1 MLTLTGASCEFGN
14 PPPPKS
20 PATWCRYEA
29 PGRPDDREFIM
40 SKEKQEND
48 HPAALGMIEELCQR
62 YLKTFTHEPH
72 DVRPLARGIHKAI
85 VADAPD
91 LPASIVSQ
99 ALAIYV
105 AWLPYMRACIV
116 GAPRIDLSGDPA
128 GVVTEKEA
136 MYAVQRL
143 AARERRCDNE
153 DRVERE
159 GAVRK
164 APEAGE
170 RTRQAA
176 GRGARSVNGEAVT
189 VKQIIIAAK
198 AETAAVER
206 ATAKAEATT
215 VKQPAATG
223 QVTSAIKGETATR
236 QDPAKAAP
244 ERLGLAGLQAAAQRR
259 RLAASTS

>member
-1 MLTLTGASCEFGN
+1 
-14 PPPPKS
+14 
-20 PATWCRYEA
+20 
-29 PGRPDDREFIM
+29 M

-62 YLKTFTHEPH
+62 YPKTFTHEPH

-99 ALAIYV
+99 ALAIYA
-105 AWLPYMRACIV
+105 AWLPYMRACIA

-143 AARERRCDNE
+143 AARERKCDKG
-153 DRVERE
+153 RAERE

-164 APEAGE
+164 AQEAGE
-170 RTRQAA
+170 RPRQAA
-176 GRGARSVNGEAVT
+176 GRGARSVKGEAVT
-189 VKQIIIAAK
+189 VRQVIIAAK
-198 AETAAVER
+198 AETVER
-206 ATAKAEATT
+206 VAAKAEATT
-215 VKQPAATG
+215 AKQAAAAC

-236 QDPAKAAP
+236 QDPAKAGP
-244 ERLGLAGLQAAAQRR
+244 ERLGLAGLKAAAQRR